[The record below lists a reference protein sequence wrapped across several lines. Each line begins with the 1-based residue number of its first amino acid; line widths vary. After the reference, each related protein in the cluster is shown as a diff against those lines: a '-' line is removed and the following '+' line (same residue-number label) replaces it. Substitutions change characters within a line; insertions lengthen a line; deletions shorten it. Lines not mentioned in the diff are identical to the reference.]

1 MKNRGW
7 IDILSKNDDQA
18 LWTSLYGIISR
29 HAAVRML
36 CGPHGASLD
45 GLKDVYSDLTQDLF
59 LRLFQKDRLRSYL
72 DRGYTDKEVEQELYR
87 IEVPNLV
94 SHLQRERYPE
104 SYRIARRISDL
115 LQTRPEFQLFQTP
128 VRDSGESTRLPCR
141 KMALKVFGLSTWPR
155 EKAMKPASS
164 FTEMVKD
171 VPVRQRD
178 TRRTG
183 RGSGSQ
189 IIIS

>member
-104 SYRIARRISDL
+104 SYRLARRISDL
-115 LQTRPEFQLFQTP
+115 LQTQREFQLYNFTASISRETSP
-128 VRDSGESTRLPCR
+128 RACR
-141 KMALKVFGLSTWPR
+141 KMAL
-155 EKAMKPASS
+155 
-164 FTEMVKD
+164 
-171 VPVRQRD
+171 
-178 TRRTG
+178 
-183 RGSGSQ
+183 
-189 IIIS
+189 